1 MALARSSFRPAVRA
15 AAAAAAAIL
24 LCSAAVI
31 ARPLLEDGDRMVF
44 LGDSITAQRIHT
56 RYVMNY
62 FALRYP
68 DTLLTFRNSGWSG
81 ERAPGGLAR
90 LDRDVLSVKP
100 DVVSICYGMNDG
112 GVTHFDRKLYANFM
126 DGMTGLV
133 DRLKGAGARV
143 VLLPP
148 GVVDPDRKNWNAPE
162 RMAIYNPTLA
172 RFSDGVI
179 LLAKRE
185 NLPYYDLNRLM
196 TDVQKRA
203 KADDPAFTMIPDG
216 VHPSAPGQALMAY
229 AMLKA
234 LGCDEQAS
242 GLTIDAATGKTEAD
256 RCRVSGLKI
265 GKDEIS
271 FTRTD
276 AALPTYFDPEA
287 EVIFRYCPIPEE
299 LNRYMFRV
307 SGLSGGSW
315 TLTVEGIE
323 TGAFTSGEL
332 AAGVSLSGLPGPW
345 KTLGEEV
352 NRLTKEQEA
361 LFNTRWRD
369 VFLKI
374 PPEGSAEMQAQIADL
389 DRQIAERE
397 KARARA
403 VRDRTWKWKLT
414 RQP

>member
-1 MALARSSFRPAVRA
+1 MPVVRSPLRVLFAIALLA
-15 AAAAAAAIL
+15 
-24 LCSAAVI
+24 SAHSAP
-31 ARPLLEDGDRMVF
+31 ARPLLQDGDRMVF

-68 DTLLTFRNSGWSG
+68 DAWITFRNSGWGG

-90 LDRDVLSVKP
+90 LDRDVLSVEP

-112 GVTHFDRKLYANFM
+112 GVTHFDRKLYASFM

-133 DRLKGAGARV
+133 ARLKGAGVKV

-162 RMAIYNPTLA
+162 RMAVYNPTLT

-196 TDVQKRA
+196 LDVQKRA
-203 KADDPAFTMIPDG
+203 KADDPEFTMIPDG

-242 GLTIDAATGKTEAD
+242 GLTIDAGRRVAFPD
-256 RCRVSGLKI
+256 RCSVRDLRVSA
-265 GKDEIS
+265 DEIS
-271 FTRTD
+271 FIRTD

-287 EVIFRYCPIPEE
+287 EVIFRYCPIPVE
-299 LNRYMFRV
+299 LNRYWFRV
-307 SGLSGGSW
+307 GGLSGGSW
-315 TLTVEGIE
+315 KLAVEGIE
-323 TGAFTSGEL
+323 TGAFTAAEL

-352 NRLTKEQEA
+352 NRLTKEQDA

-374 PPEGSAEMQAQIADL
+374 PPEGSVEMQAQIADL
-389 DRQIAERE
+389 DRPIAERE